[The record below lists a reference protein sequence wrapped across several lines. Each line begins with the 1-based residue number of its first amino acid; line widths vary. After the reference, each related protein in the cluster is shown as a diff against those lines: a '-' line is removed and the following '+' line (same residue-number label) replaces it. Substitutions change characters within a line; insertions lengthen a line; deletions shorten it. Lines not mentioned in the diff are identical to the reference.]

1 MKIFFF
7 SWLIVL
13 QKEEGITSRKFERY
27 KLEEQGRL
35 SRLQVR
41 FTAIFEFK
49 VAFFVN
55 NSPG

>member
-1 MKIFFF
+1 MFFF